1 MAKRD
6 VNEWLAQD
14 AARGTRRASNP
25 HPAIADA
32 ERNAAAFRALAAK
45 GPHTFQVPA
54 SRGRWVVLVHRDTG
68 SEAFPEGALQSVR
81 GWQATTFE
89 DGEPIMDRRSVTWR
103 GLLGSMRRDPID
115 WTKAQRP
122 RVD

>member
-32 ERNAAAFRALAAK
+32 QRDAAAFAALVAK
-45 GPHTFQVPA
+45 RPHAFQVPA

-68 SEAFPEGALQSVR
+68 GE

-89 DGEPIMDRRSVTWR
+89 GDEPIMDRRSVTWR
-103 GLLGSMRRDPID
+103 GLLDSMRRDAID
-115 WTKAQRP
+115 WTKVQRP